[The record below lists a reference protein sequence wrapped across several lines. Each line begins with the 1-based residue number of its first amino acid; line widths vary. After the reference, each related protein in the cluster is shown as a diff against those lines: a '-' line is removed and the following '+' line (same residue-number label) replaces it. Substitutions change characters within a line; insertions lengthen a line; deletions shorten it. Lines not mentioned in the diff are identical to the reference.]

1 MSMETIPILFSLF
14 LKNLTV
20 AVSLG
25 LTFIVLLQS
34 RKRLVN
40 WLFSLFML
48 TLVLWS
54 GGSFLLHFA
63 GAGLE
68 GESLWRGMALLGLV
82 TMPLTLYLLA
92 LTLSD
97 VPPGPF
103 RTGSV
108 TLGLIGMAWA
118 YTGVFTGS
126 YVAQIDIQPSL
137 ALLYTPNTQSPL
149 YLGTLIY
156 GFVLVLLSFGVI
168 GWSVLRARRVAGR
181 TSEKMLL
188 VLGGSMAVLGGA
200 LKAFPALELLP
211 LDSLLMIGSGLVFA
225 RLILKEQLFDP
236 LRAAHDQLAAANAQ
250 LRQQAQQLQHA
261 NRLLKEADRL
271 KNEFLANMSHELRT
285 PLNSIIGFAKVLLN
299 EMDGPLNDDQRTDL
313 AAVYSGGQHLLNLV
327 NDILDLSRIG
337 AGKMILKREWGDF
350 QDLTL
355 GVMPTIIPLVEGKP
369 IKLREEIAEGLPP
382 IYVDRLRI
390 RQVILNLLSNAAKF
404 TERGSITL
412 RAELRARNEEHISCS
427 APYLFCTV
435 EDTGIGI
442 VEQDIPLVFEEFR
455 QLDSSTTRRAE
466 GTGLGLSISKKL
478 IELHGGCMWLESQI
492 GRGSTFCFA
501 LPIEPASG
509 RQDLPPFEGK
519 DDEPGATKDPVRRR

>member
-1 MSMETIPILFSLF
+1 MFMEIVPTLFNLF

-25 LTFIVLLQS
+25 LVFIVLLQS
-34 RKRLVN
+34 QRRLVN

-48 TLVLWS
+48 TLALWN

-68 GESLWRGMALLGLV
+68 GEGLWRGMALLGLV
-82 TMPLTLYLLA
+82 TMPLALYLLA

-97 VPPGPF
+97 VPRGIF

-108 TLGLIGMAWA
+108 ALGSVGMVWA
-118 YTGVFTGS
+118 CLGVFTEG
-126 YVAQIDIQPSL
+126 YVAQIDIKPSL
-137 ALLYTPNTQSPL
+137 VLLYMPDTESPL

-156 GFVLVLLSFGVI
+156 GFIFVSLSFGVS
-168 GWSVLRARRVAGR
+168 GWSVLRVRRATGR
-181 TSEKMLL
+181 ISTEKLLL
-188 VLGGSMAVLGGA
+188 VLGGGLAVVGGA
-200 LKAFPALELLP
+200 FNAVPALGNLP
-211 LDSLLMIGSGLVFA
+211 LDSLLMIGAGLVFA

-236 LRAAHDQLAAANAQ
+236 LRAVHDQLAATHAQ
-250 LRQQAQQLQHA
+250 LQEQARQLRDA
-261 NRLLKEADRL
+261 NRRLQEAARL

-285 PLNSIIGFAKVLLN
+285 PLNSIIGFARVLLN
-299 EMDGPLNDDQRTDL
+299 EMDGPITDDQRTDL
-313 AAVYSGGQHLLNLV
+313 AAVYTGGQHLLNLV
-327 NDILDLSRIG
+327 NDVIDLSRIG
-337 AGKMILKREWGDF
+337 AGKMTLKREWVNF

-369 IKLREEIAEGLPP
+369 IELREEIDKGLPP

-404 TERGSITL
+404 TDRGSIIL
-412 RAELRARNEEHISCS
+412 HAELRTRHEDHVSCPV
-427 APYLFCTV
+427 PYLLCAV

-442 VEQDIPLVFEEFR
+442 VDEDLPLVFEEFR

-466 GTGLGLSISKKL
+466 GTGLGLPISKKL
-478 IELHGGCMWLESQI
+478 VELHGGCMWLESKA
-492 GRGSTFCFA
+492 GRGSTFYFA
-501 LPIEPASG
+501 LPIEP
-509 RQDLPPFEGK
+509 
-519 DDEPGATKDPVRRR
+519 VRE

>member
-1 MSMETIPILFSLF
+1 MSLEIIPTLFNLF

-34 RKRLVN
+34 QRRLVN

-48 TLVLWS
+48 TLALWS

-82 TMPLTLYLLA
+82 TMPQALYLLA

-97 VPPGPF
+97 VPPGAF

-108 TLGLIGMAWA
+108 AIGLVGMVWA
-118 YTGVFTGS
+118 CIGVFTGG
-126 YVAQIDIQPSL
+126 YVAQIDIRPSL
-137 ALLYTPNTQSPL
+137 ALFYIPNTESPL

-156 GFVLVLLSFGVI
+156 GFVLVALSFGVI
-168 GWSVLRARRVAGR
+168 GWSMLRARRVTGR
-181 TSEKMLL
+181 ISTEKVLL

-200 LKAFPALELLP
+200 LKAFPTVDFLP
-211 LDSLLMIGSGLVFA
+211 LDSLLMIGAGLVFA

-236 LRAAHDQLAAANAQ
+236 LRAAHDQLATANAQ
-250 LRQQAQQLQHA
+250 LREQARQLQHA
-261 NRLLKEADRL
+261 NRLLKEADQL

-299 EMDGPLNDDQRTDL
+299 EMDGPLTDDQRTDL
-313 AAVYSGGQHLLNLV
+313 AAIYSAGQHLLSLV
-327 NDILDLSRIG
+327 NDILDLSKIG
-337 AGKMILKREWGDF
+337 AGKMVLKREWTGF

-355 GVMPTIIPLVEGKP
+355 GVMPTILPLVDGRSIE
-369 IKLREEIAEGLPP
+369 LREEIAANLPP

-404 TERGSITL
+404 TDRGSITL
-412 RAELRARNEEHISCS
+412 RAELRTRNEDYISCPT
-427 APYLFCTV
+427 PYLLCAV

-442 VEQDIPLVFEEFR
+442 AKQDIPLIFEEFR

-478 IELHGGCMWLESQI
+478 IELHGGCMWLESRV

-501 LPIEPASG
+501 IPLEPVPA
-509 RQDLPPFEGK
+509 QQELPPFEK
-519 DDEPGATKDPVRRR
+519 EEQ